1 MLCYVLFL
9 LLFLSEKKRL
19 IDLKSQI
26 WKIVWVHTQSCL
38 RDFGETMVVVALSS
52 DINMKVLPL
61 GQRRLETGG
70 LWFYYGFY
78 LQKPALKKKI
88 KNFWISVMCQWLLKT
103 FVAKHIYLQV
113 YIQVLSNSF
122 GCCLNWNTTRWF
134 FTSAVTTCEAAGKR
148 KSNLP
153 AWSQWR
159 VLRHTVH
166 KYRTYYLN

>member
-9 LLFLSEKKRL
+9 LLFLSEKKAYRL
-19 IDLKSQI
+19 KKSDLENSLSPHS
-26 WKIVWVHTQSCL
+26 IVFEGFWWNHGSGCIELWHQHESPSTWSAKAWNWRSLVLLWVLFTKTS
-38 RDFGETMVVVALSS
+38 
-52 DINMKVLPL
+52 I
-61 GQRRLETGG
+61 
-70 LWFYYGFY
+70 
-78 LQKPALKKKI
+78 KKKI

-103 FVAKHIYLQV
+103 FVAEHIYLQV

-122 GCCLNWNTTRWF
+122 GCCLNWNTTLWF

-153 AWSQWR
+153 AWSQWQ